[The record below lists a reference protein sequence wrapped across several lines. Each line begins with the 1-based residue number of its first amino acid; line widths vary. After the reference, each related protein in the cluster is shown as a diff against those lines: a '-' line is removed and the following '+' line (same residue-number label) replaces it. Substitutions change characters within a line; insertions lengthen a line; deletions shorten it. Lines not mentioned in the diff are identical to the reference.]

1 MEKKCRR
8 RVLGGHYLF
17 AQTEPR
23 RPASE
28 VMRHHLDGQPAGSAF
43 LGHPGESPRG
53 RIHIMTLVRIR
64 WGINMKIKEVI
75 AVRLHAFSKKPAV
88 E

>member
-1 MEKKCRR
+1 
-8 RVLGGHYLF
+8 
-17 AQTEPR
+17 
-23 RPASE
+23 
-28 VMRHHLDGQPAGSAF
+28 
-43 LGHPGESPRG
+43 
-53 RIHIMTLVRIR
+53 MTLVRIR